1 VRTNKRNKLLHEYRK
16 SHLDNYIKLSVSEGL
31 EECDWIADITQEREK
46 FIQNLKGLYLGLSM
60 GNQII

>member
-1 VRTNKRNKLLHEYRK
+1 MLHEYRK